1 MSIGCVL
8 TGKWRTRQTA
18 KWGVLAGWGFWHTN
32 SPKTKLLELLKL
44 PTQVQKWGCIMPCHN
59 PLGCD
64 DMQLCYLHSGGG
76 LGEESMCLLCAT
88 DGRLGKCLI
97 KSLRGNAKKYMGLQH
112 RLFFPLPAL
121 TEWYYIQLTAWKIT
135 VWQPFICALMKRGYA
150 GNLCLHPRK
159 GSLNLNRYLTF

>member
-1 MSIGCVL
+1 MGSFSWMRILTYKFSKNQTLGITEAAYTGSEVGLYNALPQPFRLWWYAAVL
-8 TGKWRTRQTA
+8 SAFWR
-18 KWGVLAGWGFWHTN
+18 
-32 SPKTKLLELLKL
+32 
-44 PTQVQKWGCIMPCHN
+44 
-59 PLGCD
+59 
-64 DMQLCYLHSGGG
+64 G